1 MLFSNKKEGKFR
13 DYISIYLCKEETWKI
28 HQKMKL
34 DPYRVKEQGR
44 MDRERIERSLSIL
57 FDIIFI
63 FEPYSCCIFKM
74 LK

>member
-13 DYISIYLCKEETWKI
+13 DFISIYLFKEETCKI
-28 HQKMKL
+28 NQKMKL

-57 FDIIFI
+57 FDIIFT
-63 FEPYSCCIFKM
+63 FEPYSCCTFKM